1 MNPFQFWPDLLQGI
15 QYTILITAVSFTIGA
30 VIAVFVTAARRSA
43 LAPLRWLGTAYVEV
57 LRGIPPLPWL
67 FLGFFALPMLGIT
80 LDPVEA
86 GIAVFSLIAGAYL
99 TEVYRSGFRAVPP
112 GQIEASQALGLKRF
126 QMYSKVLV
134 PQALRAILPGSVA
147 YLIGL
152 LKDSAL
158 VSVIGVHDITA
169 IALVENR
176 QSGAGLAVFISAAA
190 LYLLMSIP
198 IGVFGRW
205 LGERMKKSQ
214 PGGHRKSAL
223 EKSNKKVAA

>member
-1 MNPFQFWPDLLQGI
+1 MNPFQFWPELLQGI
-15 QYTILITAVSFTIGA
+15 QYTVLITATAFVVGS
-30 VIAVFVTAARRSA
+30 VIAVFVTAARRSGW
-43 LAPLRWLGTAYVEV
+43 APLRWLGTAYVEIM
-57 LRGIPPLPWL
+57 RGIPPLPWL

-86 GIAVFSLIAGAYL
+86 GITVFSLIAGAYL
-99 TEVYRSGFRAVPP
+99 TEIYRSGFRAVPT
-112 GQIEASQALGLKRF
+112 GQVEASQALGLGRF
-126 QMYSKVLV
+126 HVYSKVLV
-134 PQALRAILPGSVA
+134 PQATRTILPGAVA

-190 LYLLMSIP
+190 LYLVMSIP
-198 IGVFGRW
+198 IGIFGRW
-205 LGERMKKSQ
+205 LGDRMKRSQ
-214 PGGHRKSAL
+214 PGGNPKASRKD
-223 EKSNKKVAA
+223 KVAA